1 METRTVHYGDTS
13 VKISSFR
20 SYKAFVAGDILGSAS
35 EQINELIEDYNSFRK
50 EYREK
55 NTVELTKTEALAAG
69 IIIPEEEWGDSPT
82 ITLPQ
87 RPDGHEIFF
96 RLFPKAKRLA
106 RTELIQLLGLVVVP
120 NAELEAADGEDDDD
134 AVPALLERHGKQI
147 LFAADLKETLQ
158 LVEVAVEVTKE
169 QLEDLSDIVGKI
181 QDLFN
186 PVEEQPPEATEVSK
200 EHTAPSVEVIRS
212 GGSPTD
218 PGSSTSSPPSTTG
231 AEETST
237 SVSAG
242 ES

>member
-55 NTVELTKTEALAAG
+55 NTVELTRTEALAAG
-69 IIIPEEEWGDSPT
+69 IVIPDEEWGDSPT

-87 RPDGHEIFF
+87 RPDAPEIFF
-96 RLFPKAKRLA
+96 RLFPKAKQLA
-106 RTELIQLLGLVVVP
+106 RKELIQLLGLVVVP
-120 NAELEAADGEDDDD
+120 NAELESADSADDDD
-134 AVPALLERHGKQI
+134 AVPDLLEQHGKQI

-158 LVEVAVEVTKE
+158 LVEVAVEVVKE
-169 QLEDLSDIVGKI
+169 QLEDLGDIVGKI

-186 PVEEQPPEATEVSK
+186 PEEKEKEPTPIST

-212 GGSPTD
+212 GGSPTE

-231 AEETST
+231 PEETST